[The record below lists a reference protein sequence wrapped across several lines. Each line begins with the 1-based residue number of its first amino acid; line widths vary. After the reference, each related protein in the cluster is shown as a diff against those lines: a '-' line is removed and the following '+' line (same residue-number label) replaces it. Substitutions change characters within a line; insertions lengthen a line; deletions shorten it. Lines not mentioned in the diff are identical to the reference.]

1 MLRDFGTAPFDVP
14 IHVSCLLPHDA
25 TRRVFF
31 PPQQQP
37 QQPQQQPQASTASR
51 AVLTDQQPSTGTAAH
66 GATIDAGDDSDDGEQ
81 LRSQSLPDD
90 QEYDFDPSTTSTAE
104 GAAFL
109 LARELLT
116 ELSPNMTS
124 FARMDGPT
132 ADLYRRVLLDIFHLI
147 DRIKVPMHHS
157 FKKAFFAAYREAF
170 LIFDSEILAVVK
182 ATLREKH
189 QMTDA
194 QIEEKMLFDFDY
206 FRERVPRYAPGGRL
220 LYARV
225 KYVFDAFGCKKD
237 LTTGKPLFNDRA
249 WDKPTEILKQI
260 GGGYG
265 SDPPDVPMYTHKLDP
280 KTGRPMVDAD
290 GLFLYKSLRGTNAVE
305 RFHRKLIECFGS
317 WHCGIELAVGLL
329 AEFLHRHNHDQAVLN
344 VPEYLNE

>member
-1 MLRDFGTAPFDVP
+1 MHAL
-14 IHVSCLLPHDA
+14 
-25 TRRVFF
+25 
-31 PPQQQP
+31 
-37 QQPQQQPQASTASR
+37 
-51 AVLTDQQPSTGTAAH
+51 
-66 GATIDAGDDSDDGEQ
+66 
-81 LRSQSLPDD
+81 
-90 QEYDFDPSTTSTAE
+90 QEIVAKIKD
-104 GAAFL
+104 
-109 LARELLT
+109 
-116 ELSPNMTS
+116 PNMTS

-157 FKKAFFAAYREAF
+157 FKKALFAAYREAF
-170 LIFDSEILAVVK
+170 LIFDSEILEVVK

-189 QMTDA
+189 QLTDA

-249 WDKPTEILKQI
+249 WDKATEILKQI

-265 SDPPDVPMYTHKLDP
+265 SDPPDVPMYTRKLDP
-280 KTGRPMVDAD
+280 
-290 GLFLYKSLRGTNAVE
+290 
-305 RFHRKLIECFGS
+305 
-317 WHCGIELAVGLL
+317 
-329 AEFLHRHNHDQAVLN
+329 
-344 VPEYLNE
+344 